1 MSSRDRAQK
10 LVGMPLAQVGQ
21 VLDEHGNEGLQA
33 GALARSSNSHCI
45 TAHVLP
51 VRLNARRFVISN
63 IASRGI
69 SIVAM
74 LTGPIRLEPICGY
87 VLFLLLQP
95 RDNDPLHCM
104 CKLYG
109 RSLKQTITILVEFR
123 EILLAGKIFPKR
135 ALAPCNGCK
144 KTDISD

>member
-51 VRLNARRFVISN
+51 VRLNASRFVIAH
-63 IASRGI
+63 IACRGI
-69 SIVAM
+69 GIVAM
-74 LTGPIRLEPICGY
+74 LTGPIRLEPICGHI
-87 VLFLLLQP
+87 LLLRLQP
-95 RDNDPLHCM
+95 FDNDRLHCM
-104 CKLYG
+104 CNVDG
-109 RSLKQTITILVEFR
+109 RRFKEAMTILVELS
-123 EILLAGKIFPKR
+123 EILLA
-135 ALAPCNGCK
+135 
-144 KTDISD
+144 